1 LTPGENKVHFYLP
14 GASPFALMSG
24 TAAWTGSSSSSSSSS
39 SVMPGFL
46 TMRKIRN
53 HGGKWNLNIYKPL
66 THSETSISYKFL
78 ERTTP
83 FRHHFIDPI
92 VINALKHVTKQP
104 NLASI
109 TNENNRI
116 ETKA

>member
-1 LTPGENKVHFYLP
+1 
-14 GASPFALMSG
+14 MRG
-24 TAAWTGSSSSSSSSS
+24 TAGWTGSSSSSSSSS

-46 TMRKIRN
+46 TKRIIRN

-66 THSETSISYKFL
+66 THSETSKSSKFL
-78 ERTTP
+78 EHTTP

-104 NLASI
+104 ILASI
-109 TNENNRI
+109 TNEQNSI
-116 ETKA
+116 ETKASSIHKIKQIQDPEPTFL